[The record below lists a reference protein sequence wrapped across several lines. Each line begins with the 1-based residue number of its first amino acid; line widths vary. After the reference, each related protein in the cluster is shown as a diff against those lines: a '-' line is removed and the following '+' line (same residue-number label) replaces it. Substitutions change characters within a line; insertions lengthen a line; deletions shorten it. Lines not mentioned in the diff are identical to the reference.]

1 MQDRLIRRVLR
12 VVALAAVA
20 SAIGV
25 PAAQARPAPDE
36 LGGTVGL
43 VSSPVNRF
51 ADQMKVYARWE
62 AQQVAL
68 AYLRSQSRPV
78 YGIGDNMSVYSA
90 QAKTKHATLAK
101 QLSKPVYGIGDN
113 MSVYSAQ
120 AKAKHATKHT
130 KATRPDDRAGVRG
143 I

>member
-1 MQDRLIRRVLR
+1 MRRVLR
-12 VVALAAVA
+12 IVALAAVA
-20 SAIGV
+20 SAIGG

-51 ADQMKVYARWE
+51 ADQMNVYARWE
-62 AQQVAL
+62 AQQLAL
-68 AYLRSQSRPV
+68 AYVRSQSRPV

-90 QAKTKHATLAK
+90 QAKAKHTTKHAK
-101 QLSKPVYGIGDN
+101 S
-113 MSVYSAQ
+113 
-120 AKAKHATKHT
+120 
-130 KATRPDDRAGVRG
+130 TRPDDRAGIRG